1 MHEPY
6 LFAMPGKQ
14 ILVAVLLV
22 WAQGSLRAQ
31 PVDVVVNEV
40 DTLKRGVEV
49 VSLRELR
56 EHMTVVPGV
65 GHEVPG
71 MDLMAECGPV
81 HSALDAP
88 IHAGRELV
96 DSSWAKVVGAD
107 RDSLR
112 SADGVHWVRL
122 HLIAGPELK
131 DAPLLLRVVSGVPF
145 EVFMNGV
152 RTGGID
158 GAPHWV
164 GNTLLPRSDS
174 LPVVE
179 VPVRFAADGQVEVIA
194 LRLLGAPGSSLRRS
208 GLRATLHAADRA
220 YAVQRTTFHY
230 GIFIGINAIILVL
243 SLLIWM
249 DDKRDR
255 GWGLLALLSLASVL
269 ATVAEI
275 GGEQRLLGLQDG
287 TAAVFDAFA
296 TVLIPWPLFLLIM
309 VLRHLR
315 GDLTAQRARRFTWTV
330 VAMTLTLL
338 AFVVAT
344 RAGLASAQDGL
355 TFTDTSIPLVVGALL
370 GGLVLSIGMGWF
382 MIEVVR
388 SGIRLLRSG
397 GTERWVGAGA
407 VASLLLTLLLQVVS
421 EFSGMAVSGWLSTLA
436 DYCAYVAVPVSVAV
450 YLGIR
455 SAHHNRLVARQ
466 RDELDAEVK
475 ERTAELRAEKERSDE
490 LLLNILP
497 AEVAEELKSKG
508 AADAKHFDEATV
520 LFTDFRGFTQ
530 LSEQV
535 GPAELVQELNA
546 CFMAFDAIM
555 GKYRIEKIKTI
566 GDAYM
571 AAGGLPDPT
580 HGGPAEV
587 VHAALEM
594 QDFMRQHKAERIAAG
609 KPYFEM
615 RVGIHS
621 GPVVAGIV
629 GVKKFQ
635 YDIWGDTVNTASR
648 MESSGEVG
656 KVNISE
662 ATYALVKD
670 TQKVNGEWSIANG
683 GPAHST
689 TPIHHSPAFTFTP
702 RGKVQAKG
710 KGEMAMWFVERA
722 A

>member
-1 MHEPY
+1 MS
-6 LFAMPGKQ
+6 GKHL
-14 ILVAVLLV
+14 LVAAFLVGAQVL
-22 WAQGSLRAQ
+22 LRAQ
-31 PVDVVVNEV
+31 PVDVVVDEPDPLNKV
-40 DTLKRGVEV
+40 VEV

-56 EHMTVVPGV
+56 EHLTAVPGI
-65 GHEVPG
+65 GGEVPG
-71 MDLMAECGPV
+71 MDLMAECDPV
-81 HSALDAP
+81 HASLDA
-88 IHAGRELV
+88 ALNASRQLV
-96 DSSWAKVVGAD
+96 DSGWVKVTGTD
-107 RDSLR
+107 TDSLR
-112 SADGVHWVRL
+112 SAQGVHWVRL
-122 HLIAGPELK
+122 HLIARPELK
-131 DAPLLLRVVSGVPF
+131 DAPLLLRVASGVPF
-145 EVFMNGV
+145 EVFVNGV
-152 RTGGID
+152 RSGGAY
-158 GAPHWV
+158 GAPLRV
-164 GNTLLPRSDS
+164 GNTLLPGSDS

-179 VPVRFAADGQVEVIA
+179 VPVRFAADGQEEVIA

-208 GLRATLHAADRA
+208 GLRATLHAADLA

-243 SLLIWM
+243 SLLIWS

-269 ATVAEI
+269 ATVAEV

-287 TAAVFDAFA
+287 TAAAFDALA
-296 TVLIPWPLFLLIM
+296 TVLVPWPLFLLIM

-315 GDLTAQRARRFTWTV
+315 GELPERVARRFTWMV
-330 VAMTLTLL
+330 VAMTLSLL
-338 AFVVAT
+338 AFVVGVQ
-344 RAGLASAQDGL
+344 AGLASTEDGL
-355 TFTDTSIPLVVGALL
+355 TFTDTSIALVVGALL
-370 GGLVLSIGMGWF
+370 GGLVMAFGMGWF
-382 MIEVVR
+382 TIEVVR

-421 EFSGMAVSGWLSTLA
+421 EFTGMAVSGWLSTLA

-475 ERTAELRAEKERSDE
+475 ERTAELRTEKERSDA

-497 AEVAEELKSKG
+497 AEVAEELKAKG
-508 AADAKHFDEATV
+508 AADAKHFDQATV

-546 CFMAFDAIM
+546 CFKAFDAIM

-566 GDAYM
+566 GDSYM

-594 QDFMRQHKAERIAAG
+594 QDFMRQHKAERVAAG
-609 KPYFEM
+609 KPFFEM
-615 RVGIHS
+615 RVGIHT

-648 MESSGEVG
+648 MESSGEIG

-670 TQKVNGEWSIANG
+670 AVVGSPLSVVGRGDGSLPSDNRR
-683 GPAHST
+683 PT
-689 TPIHHSPAFTFTP
+689 TAFSFTP

-710 KGEMAMWFVERA
+710 KGEMEMYFVQRSSDGA
-722 A
+722 